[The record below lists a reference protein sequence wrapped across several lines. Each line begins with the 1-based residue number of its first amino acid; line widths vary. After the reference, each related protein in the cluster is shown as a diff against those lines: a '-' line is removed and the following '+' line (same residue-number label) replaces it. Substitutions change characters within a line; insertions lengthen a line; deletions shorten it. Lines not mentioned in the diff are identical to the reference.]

1 MRLNMKSYNDSSL
14 RVLEKLRRELGESV
28 VKALHNPNVFEI
40 MLNPDGQ
47 IWIEDNI
54 QGMSLIGSM
63 RASAAES
70 VMCTIADYIGS
81 TVDKENPIIECELP
95 LDGSRFE
102 GLFPPIVSAP
112 AFSIRKKISTAP
124 SLGQYVL
131 NGIMSDHIREEIISS
146 IDLCKNILVV
156 GGTGSGKTTLLN
168 AFLNSLTERWP
179 QHRLLIL
186 EDTRELQSSSLN
198 TVCLRT
204 SDNITM
210 NQLLKAT
217 MRLRPDRIIIG
228 EVRGGEALSLLKAW
242 NTGHPGGFASIHAN
256 DAKTGLLRMEQLIAE
271 VTETPMQKIIGECIH
286 IVVVIKK
293 TPLGRKIT
301 EVVKVNGYENQNYVL
316 DPIFTLN
323 TKEKEEFLDEKQ
335 RV

>member
-1 MRLNMKSYNDSSL
+1 MLGDVNTRT
-14 RVLEKLRRELGESV
+14 RVIEKLRRELGDIIIG
-28 VKALHNPNVFEI
+28 ALLNPNVYEI

-54 QGMSLIGSM
+54 HGMSVAGSM
-63 RASAAES
+63 RPSTAES
-70 VMCTIADYIGS
+70 VLGTIADFIGT
-81 TVDKENPIIECELP
+81 TVDKTSPILECELP
-95 LDGSRFE
+95 IDGSRFE
-102 GLFPPIVSAP
+102 GLFPPIVSSP
-112 AFSIRKKISTAP
+112 TFSIRKKISTAP

-131 NGIMSDHIREEIISS
+131 NGVMSDHVREEIISS

-168 AFLNSLTERWP
+168 AFLSTLSERFP
-179 QHRLLIL
+179 MQRILIL
-186 EDTRELQSSSLN
+186 EDTRELQCSSQNS
-198 TVCLRT
+198 VCLRT
-204 SDNITM
+204 SENISM

-217 MRLRPDRIIIG
+217 MRLRPDRIIVG

-286 IVVVIKK
+286 LVVVIKK

-301 EVVKVNGYENQNYVL
+301 EVTRVHGFDGQNYHL
-316 DPIFTLN
+316 TPIFTLKTN
-323 TKEKEEFLDEKQ
+323 EKEEFFNE
-335 RV
+335 

>member
-1 MRLNMKSYNDSSL
+1 MVSDINTRT
-14 RVLEKLRRELGESV
+14 RVIEKLRRELGDAV
-28 VKALHNPNVFEI
+28 VGALHNPNVYEI

-54 QGMSLIGSM
+54 RGMSLAGVM

-81 TVDKENPIIECELP
+81 TVDKDNPIIECELP

-112 AFSIRKKISTAP
+112 TFSIRKKILTAP

-131 NGIMSDHIREEIISS
+131 NGVMCDKIREEIITS

-168 AFLNSLTERWP
+168 AFLTELAERFP
-179 QHRLLIL
+179 MQRVLML
-186 EDTRELQSSSLN
+186 EDTRELQSPSKNS
-198 TVCLRT
+198 VCLRT
-204 SDNITM
+204 AENISM

-217 MRLRPDRIIIG
+217 MRLRPDRIVVG

-286 IVVVIKK
+286 LVIAIKK

-301 EVVKVNGYENQNYVL
+301 EVVKVNGFENQNYVL
-316 DPIFTLN
+316 DPIFTLK

-335 RV
+335 PI